1 MRDPRDI
8 IKRPVITE
16 RSMEMMAEKN
26 TRSMWTLNLIK
37 QKLKMLLK
45 RLWC

>member
-16 RSMEMMAEKN
+16 RSMEMMVEKN
-26 TRSMWTLNLIK
+26 TRSTWTLNLIK
-37 QKLKMLLK
+37 QRLKTL
-45 RLWC
+45 

>member
-16 RSMEMMAEKN
+16 RSMEMMAEKKI
-26 TRSMWTLNLIK
+26 TRSTWTLNLIK
-37 QKLKMLLK
+37 QRLKTL
-45 RLWC
+45 

>member
-16 RSMEMMAEKN
+16 RSMEMMAEKKIHV
-26 TRSMWTLNLIK
+26 RCG
-37 QKLKMLLK
+37 
-45 RLWC
+45 R

>member
-16 RSMEMMAEKN
+16 RSMEMMAEKKYTFDTEN
-26 TRSMWTLNLIK
+26 SFKSIFNFCFIRFN
-37 QKLKMLLK
+37 
-45 RLWC
+45 